1 MGPAA
6 FKVLTACSWSWSSP
20 ERLAVQEGCWG
31 PRGERTRQL
40 AARCSEGGI
49 RTVVARIPLRRLPGV
64 RMPGA
69 WGSQPCR
76 RGLSCAG
83 ALRAWGAILLAAV
96 FHLCGVAAL
105 PQQRRGSSAA
115 AAGAE
120 GSVETRSLS
129 EAARLEEELSQALL
143 HSFGRG
149 GLFTALQS
157 DRRDSCRCAGCKH
170 VRCMLRRAA
179 VRCFRVL
186 IGCGRAAVAGGSE
199 WWARTRSRI
208 QASSHLGASH
218 FPVCGV

>member
-1 MGPAA
+1 M
-6 FKVLTACSWSWSSP
+6 
-20 ERLAVQEGCWG
+20 
-31 PRGERTRQL
+31 
-40 AARCSEGGI
+40 
-49 RTVVARIPLRRLPGV
+49 
-64 RMPGA
+64 
-69 WGSQPCR
+69 
-76 RGLSCAG
+76 
-83 ALRAWGAILLAAV
+83 
-96 FHLCGVAAL
+96 
-105 PQQRRGSSAA
+105 
-115 AAGAE
+115 
-120 GSVETRSLS
+120 ETRSLS

-199 WWARTRSRI
+199 WWARTRSRL
-208 QASSHLGASH
+208 QVSSHLGASH